1 VYRLVRSY
9 LKSSSMKRAALKAL
23 SKTLT
28 EDELSYLRA
37 QFMLLEPNK
46 SGRVSFENF
55 KVVGLLLPS
64 HFGSLDLLSVNM

>member
-1 VYRLVRSY
+1 MLSVLQ
-9 LKSSSMKRAALKAL
+9 AL

-37 QFMLLEPNK
+37 QFMVLEPNK

-64 HFGSLDLLSVNM
+64 HFGSLDL